1 MYRNRLR
8 KGSALSIT
16 LLLAVCVG
24 SVVTSFL
31 GRTLVEQNRVSQ
43 RASQVRAFRQSLGE
57 LELAKAIVSAST
69 FTNGRNDVIQ
79 QALDADPPVVPGTGV
94 LVEAAGPGNWYRLAA
109 AGQHG
114 RELGASFTYMRD
126 GAPYVVYNYY
136 VEEQS
141 LGISGRPR
149 GRIHSNHQVEF
160 FYASGFYDDFV
171 SAGDGFHFRNGA
183 TAENTV
189 FAGGTDDASDPKDL
203 LDLIDYAVLEGDA
216 DVVTPVALEAV
227 VTFKKKDVTIDLWT
241 KQSIVKVAV
250 TKIKKVQVGQE
261 WKQVTQT
268 AYKKEYQ
275 WVDVKKSRKV
285 WVPAD
290 NSQSSGGTDLGTVS
304 TSGGYW
310 KTEYYYVKEYKLVN
324 VPNGTEKVW
333 KWVPIYENKKVTE
346 YVDQLVPGTL
356 QSSTTYAADG
366 KVFYFKDNI
375 KSLAG
380 ELDGR
385 TTLVTEAGVK
395 IVDSLQYVDANGEP
409 AMLHGET
416 NSKTYEANPKFIR
429 NHALGII
436 AKGDI
441 LYSLSCPNHI
451 EINASLIST
460 HGTVA
465 FEGIVVGADG
475 SLTLSASAT
484 KRECLRRFG
493 SVMSSKRP
501 CATLLGVDGMLLHG
515 FKTGDSTY
523 DRSLVFNSPP
533 GYPSEQVVMWQ
544 PNMKASGAD
553 WTDAGR
559 GSYDANVITPLAGLR
574 SMSEVRELVKET
586 AFDWG
591 DDDRRDCDLVSR
603 DGVIEIDVDDA
614 SRTD

>member
-1 MYRNRLR
+1 MNRNRSR
-8 KGSALSIT
+8 RGSALSIT
-16 LLLAVCVG
+16 LLLAVAVG

-31 GRTLVEQNRVSQ
+31 GRTLVELNRASQ
-43 RASQVRAFRQSLGE
+43 QASQVRAFRQSIGE
-57 LELAKAIVSAST
+57 LELAKAIVTAST

-79 QALDADPPVVPGTGV
+79 QALAADPPVVPGTGV
-94 LVEAAGPGNWYRLAA
+94 LVEVAGPGNWYRLAA
-109 AGQHG
+109 AGLHG
-114 RELGASFTYMRD
+114 RETGASFTYMRD
-126 GAPYVVYNYY
+126 GTPYVVYNYY

-149 GRIHSNHQVEF
+149 GRIHSNHSVEF
-160 FYASGFYDDFV
+160 YYASGYYDDFV
-171 SAGDGFHFRNGA
+171 SAGDGFMFKNGA
-183 TAENTV
+183 TEANTV
-189 FAGGTDDASDPKDL
+189 FAGGTDPAADPKDL
-203 LDLIDYAVLEGDA
+203 LDLIDYAGLEKAA
-216 DVVTPVALEAV
+216 DVVTPKELEAV
-227 VTFKKKDVTIDLWT
+227 VTLKRTAVTIDLWT
-241 KQSIVKVAV
+241 KPSIVKVAV

-290 NSQSSGGTDLGTVS
+290 NSQSSGGTDLGSVS

-333 KWVPIYENKKVTE
+333 KWVPIYENQKVTE
-346 YVDQLVPGTL
+346 YVDQVVPGTL
-356 QSSTTYAADG
+356 QSTTTYAADG

-385 TTLVTEAGVK
+385 TTLVTESGVK
-395 IVDSLQYVDANGEP
+395 IVDSLQYVDSYGET

-429 NHALGII
+429 DHALGII

-441 LYSLSCPNHI
+441 LYSLGAPNHL

-465 FEGIVVGADG
+465 FEGIVVGSDG
-475 SLTLSASAT
+475 TLTLAANAT

-523 DRSLVFNSPP
+523 DRSLVYGSPP
-533 GYPSEQVVMWQ
+533 AYPSEQVVMWQ

-553 WTDAGR
+553 WTDAGK
-559 GSYDANVITPLAGLR
+559 GSYDASSAT
-574 SMSEVRELVKET
+574 S
-586 AFDWG
+586 
-591 DDDRRDCDLVSR
+591 DRGWRR
-603 DGVIEIDVDDA
+603 
-614 SRTD
+614 R